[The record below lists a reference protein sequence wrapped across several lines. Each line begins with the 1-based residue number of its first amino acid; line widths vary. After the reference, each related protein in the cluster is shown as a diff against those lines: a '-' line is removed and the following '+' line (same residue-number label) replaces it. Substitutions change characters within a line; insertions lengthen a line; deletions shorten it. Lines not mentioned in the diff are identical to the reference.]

1 MSQMGHKRR
10 LRTAREKSGLPPM
23 ADAREISNFLRLWA
37 SFGLMHPAKMSLS
50 IPHAFQ
56 EVSVLGMHVAVGG
69 LHKLDL

>member
-1 MSQMGHKRR
+1 
-10 LRTAREKSGLPPM
+10 M